1 MSACEAPAEDNLVTA
16 SATSASTS
24 VAGTRT
30 IDPAL
35 DVRHMRRA
43 ISRNNQLPSAMPKG
57 QRTKGLASKG
67 IDQLPCFGD
76 EPVTLDA
83 AALRVE
89 LLHRPR
95 LGFPSIPS

>member
-1 MSACEAPAEDNLVTA
+1 MSACEAPAEDKFGYSLGDERRDIGSWDA
-16 SATSASTS
+16 
-24 VAGTRT
+24 